1 MGSEQPCMGEP
12 KQRVASRRVAKGT
25 YKHREMVLSKNRA
38 SRANE
43 VNRLLRVN
51 TYRYSC
57 EHIFVWAYGKRRI
70 VRERRTSKRGVATMN
85 FSSSR
90 TMSAG
95 STRTTLASQ
104 SRHVAVLR
112 VRAQAS
118 TASPAKP
125 VWTGGWV
132 LARFP
137 PPPPLSYFR
146 NHYRYRPSGPASA
159 LHPARVT
166 LPISS
171 TSSSVVEGLVE
182 EGHSVHT
189 WHCTPAR
196 APLAPS
202 CMRGSP
208 APPDGSSAGLSFLH
222 LHTCMRGRQW
232 HSASSQPPPPHT
244 PALTQATAS
253 PRVLPT
259 GPSARP
265 GCSPS

>member
-95 STRTTLASQ
+95 STRNTLASR

-132 LARFP
+132 LARFRFRYHIP
-137 PPPPLSYFR
+137 TSATISGRHCICTVWPL
-146 NHYRYRPSGPASA
+146 PS
-159 LHPARVT
+159 T
-166 LPISS
+166 LLGRS
-171 TSSSVVEGLVE
+171 
-182 EGHSVHT
+182 
-189 WHCTPAR
+189 
-196 APLAPS
+196 LA
-202 CMRGSP
+202 
-208 APPDGSSAGLSFLH
+208 A
-222 LHTCMRGRQW
+222 
-232 HSASSQPPPPHT
+232 
-244 PALTQATAS
+244 ALTQWWEGDRPFPAPSQHSTCSWRPHAVMHRRDSAS
-253 PRVLPT
+253 PPGPLPA
-259 GPSARP
+259 PSDCCHS
-265 GCSPS
+265 GN